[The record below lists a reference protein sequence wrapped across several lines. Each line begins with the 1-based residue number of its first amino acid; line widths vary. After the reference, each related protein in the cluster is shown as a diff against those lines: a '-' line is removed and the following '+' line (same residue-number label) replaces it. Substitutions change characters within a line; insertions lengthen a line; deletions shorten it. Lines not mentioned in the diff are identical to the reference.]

1 MSPSRHAAFDV
12 AMPRMPAMND
22 LHPPE
27 LAQRVLREQVAAVHA
42 NAPAAYLAD
51 FLTAQ
56 SLGIGLFVAT
66 WRWQVLLWMALHLA
80 LTLRRAYRR
89 YRRSP
94 DAAAHPEYWARFN
107 ARNVLLRSCVWGLAP
122 WLCVPPGRNLG
133 LWVMVI
139 VMMMGGC
146 AGGALSLAVLK
157 RNIPRFIVPSMASL
171 TLALAWRGDSTH
183 LFLATGCLLYLCV
196 MIMFALQHHR
206 LLTAALTMR
215 FEKEA
220 LAEQLSHQIAATQRV
235 SEEKTRFLAAA
246 SHDLRQPLHA
256 IALFGAVIEKKLK
269 GTEEWDHAVRLMD
282 AVGTLG
288 DSLDILL
295 DISRLDAGE
304 VAPQI
309 RPVELNPLFLA
320 LNNVFVAQAADRD
333 LQLRLRATPC
343 WVLSDPQLLQRLLSN
358 LVDNALKYT
367 TRGGVV
373 VAARARGP
381 LVWIDV
387 CDTGIGIADEHL
399 GRIFDEFYQIGN
411 PGRDRAQGLG
421 IGLSIVQRLSRL
433 LAHPL
438 QVRSRLHHGSR
449 FRLVLPAVIASGV
462 VPLAACPGAAS
473 PLPQR
478 VLLID
483 DEAAI
488 RQAVTGLLQAHGV
501 AIDAVASEAE
511 AEAVLVQ
518 AAHGSAPVE
527 VLLCDVRLADGADG
541 LAAAQRLSARFGPG
555 LQVLL
560 ITGETA
566 PQRQRQMLDSGLQ
579 VLLKP
584 VAADRL
590 LQALA
595 SLVQHDTTHAC
606 MRS

>member
-1 MSPSRHAAFDV
+1 MPS
-12 AMPRMPAMND
+12 MND
-22 LHPPE
+22 PLPPE
-27 LAQRVLREQVAAVHA
+27 LAERVLREQVAAVHA

-56 SLGIGLFVAT
+56 ALGIGLFVAT

-94 DAAAHPEYWARFN
+94 DALAHPEYWARFN

-122 WLCVPPGRNLG
+122 WLCVPPGRHLG

-206 LLTAALTMR
+206 LLTASLTMR

-220 LAEQLSHQIAATQRV
+220 LAEQLSHQIAATQRA

-269 GTEEWDHAVRLMD
+269 GSDEWDHAVRLMD

-304 VAPQI
+304 VAPQV

-320 LNNVFVAQAADRD
+320 LNNVFVAQAADLD

-358 LVDNALKYT
+358 LVHNALKYT

-411 PGRDRAQGLG
+411 PGRDRTKGLG

-449 FRLVLPAVIASGV
+449 FRLVLPAVTALGSP
-462 VPLAACPGAAS
+462 PLATLPGA
-473 PLPQR
+473 PLPLPRR
-478 VLLID
+478 VLVID

-488 RQAVTGLLQAHGV
+488 RQAVAGLLQAHGLSV
-501 AIDAVASEAE
+501 DAVASEAD
-511 AEAVLVQ
+511 AEAVLTH
-518 AAHGSAPVE
+518 AANGSTPVE

-541 LAAAQRLSARFGPG
+541 LAAAQRLRARFGPG

-566 PQRQRQMLDSGLQ
+566 PQRQRQMRDSGLQ

-595 SLVQHDTTHAC
+595 SLTRHATPHVR
-606 MRS
+606 MRA

>member
-1 MSPSRHAAFDV
+1 
-12 AMPRMPAMND
+12 MPAMND
-22 LHPPE
+22 PQSPE
-27 LAQRVLREQVAAVHA
+27 LAQRVLREQVASVHA
-42 NAPAAYLAD
+42 NAPGAYLAD
-51 FLTAQ
+51 LLTAQ
-56 SLGIGLFVAT
+56 SLGIALFLST

-94 DAAAHPEYWARFN
+94 DAADHPEYWARFN

-122 WLCVPPGRNLG
+122 WLCVPPGRHLG

-183 LFLATGCLLYLCV
+183 LFLASGCLLYMCV

-206 LLTAALTMR
+206 LLTASLTMR

-220 LAEQLSHQIAATQRV
+220 LAEQLSLQIAATQRA

-246 SHDLRQPLHA
+246 SHDLRQPMHA
-256 IALFGAVIEKKLK
+256 IALFGAVIEKKLR
-269 GTEEWDHAVRLMD
+269 GSEDWDHAARLMD

-288 DSLDILL
+288 DSLDTLL

-320 LNNVFVAQAADRD
+320 LNNVFAAQAADRE

-367 TRGGVV
+367 QRGGVV

-387 CDTGIGIADEHL
+387 RDTGIGIADEHL
-399 GRIFDEFYQIGN
+399 GSIFDEFYQIGN
-411 PGRDRAQGLG
+411 PGRDRARGLG

-433 LAHPL
+433 LGHPL
-438 QVRSRLHHGSR
+438 QVRSRAGRGSC
-449 FRLVLPAVIASGV
+449 FRLVLPAVSALGV
-462 VPLAACPGAAS
+462 VQATARPGTAL
-473 PLPQR
+473 PLPRR
-478 VLLID
+478 VLLLD

-488 RQAVTGLLQAHGV
+488 RQAVSGLLHAHGV
-501 AIDAVASEAE
+501 TIDAVSGEAE
-511 AEAVLVQ
+511 AEAVLAH
-518 AAHGSAPVE
+518 AAEGSSPVE
-527 VLLCDVRLADGADG
+527 VLLCDVRLAEGADG
-541 LAAAQRLSARFGPG
+541 LAAAQRLRARFGPD
-555 LQVLL
+555 LHVML

-566 PQRQRQMLDSGLQ
+566 PQRQQQMRDSGLQ

-595 SLVQHDTTHAC
+595 SMAQLDKAPAG

>member
-1 MSPSRHAAFDV
+1 MS
-12 AMPRMPAMND
+12 D

-27 LAQRVLREQVAAVHA
+27 LAERVLREQVAAVHA

-89 YRRSP
+89 YQRSP

-171 TLALAWRGDSTH
+171 TLVLAWRGDSTH
-183 LFLATGCLLYLCV
+183 LFLATGCLLYMCV

-269 GTEEWDHAVRLMD
+269 GTEEWNHAVRLMD

-449 FRLVLPAVIASGV
+449 FRLVLPAVTASGV

-501 AIDAVASEAE
+501 TIDAVASEAE

-518 AAHGSAPVE
+518 AAHGSTPVE

-595 SLVQHDTTHAC
+595 SLTRHDTTHAC

>member
-1 MSPSRHAAFDV
+1 
-12 AMPRMPAMND
+12 MND

-27 LAQRVLREQVAAVHA
+27 LAERVLREQVAAVHA

-449 FRLVLPAVIASGV
+449 FRLVLPAVTASGV

-541 LAAAQRLSARFGPG
+541 LAAAQRLSARFSPG

-595 SLVQHDTTHAC
+595 SLAQHDTTHAC

>member
-1 MSPSRHAAFDV
+1 
-12 AMPRMPAMND
+12 MND

-27 LAQRVLREQVAAVHA
+27 LAERVLREQVAAVHA

-89 YRRSP
+89 YQRSP

-183 LFLATGCLLYLCV
+183 LFLATGCLLYMCV

-269 GTEEWDHAVRLMD
+269 GTEEWNHAVRLMD

-449 FRLVLPAVIASGV
+449 FRLVLPAVTASGV

-488 RQAVTGLLQAHGV
+488 RQAVIGLLQAHGV
-501 AIDAVASEAE
+501 TIDAVASEAE

-518 AAHGSAPVE
+518 AAHGSTPVE

-541 LAAAQRLSARFGPG
+541 LAAAQRLSARFSPG

-595 SLVQHDTTHAC
+595 SLTRRDTTHAC

>member
-1 MSPSRHAAFDV
+1 
-12 AMPRMPAMND
+12 MPAMTEP
-22 LHPPE
+22 HPPA
-27 LAQRVLREQVAAVHA
+27 LAQRVLREQVATVHA

-56 SLGIGLFVAT
+56 TLGIGLFVAT
-66 WRWQVLLWMALHLA
+66 RRWQVLLWMALHLA

-89 YRRSP
+89 YQRTP

-107 ARNVLLRSCVWGLAP
+107 ARNVLMRSCVWGLAP

-171 TLALAWRGDSTH
+171 TLALAWRGDTVH
-183 LFLATGCLLYLCV
+183 LFLATGCLLYMGV
-196 MIMFALQHHR
+196 MIIFALQHHR

-220 LAEQLSHQIAATQRV
+220 LAEQLSHQIAATQRA

-256 IALFGAVIEKKLK
+256 IALFGAVIEKKLQ
-269 GTEEWDHAVRLMD
+269 GSDEWNHAARLMD

-288 DSLDILL
+288 DSLDTLL

-304 VAPQI
+304 VSPQI

-320 LNNVFVAQAADRD
+320 LNNVFAAQAADRD

-367 TRGGVV
+367 VRGGVV

-387 CDTGIGIADEHL
+387 CDTGIGIPHEHL
-399 GRIFDEFYQIGN
+399 GRIFDEFYQVGN

-421 IGLSIVQRLSRL
+421 IGLSIVHRLSRL
-433 LAHPL
+433 MAHPL
-438 QVRSRLHHGSR
+438 QVRSRLDHGSR
-449 FRLVLPAVIASGV
+449 FRLVLPAVSASGV
-462 VPLAACPGAAS
+462 APLAVRPDAAL

-501 AIDAVASEAE
+501 RIDAVASEAE
-511 AEAVLVQ
+511 AEAVLAQ
-518 AAHGSAPVE
+518 AAHASAPVE
-527 VLLCDVRLADGADG
+527 VLLCDVRLADGGDG
-541 LAAAQRLSARFGPG
+541 LAAAQRLCARFGPG
-555 LQVLL
+555 LQALL

-566 PQRQRQMLDSGLQ
+566 PQRQQQMRESGLQ

-590 LQALA
+590 LQTLA
-595 SLVQHDTTHAC
+595 SLTGHDATHAG
-606 MRS
+606 MRA

>member
-1 MSPSRHAAFDV
+1 MA
-12 AMPRMPAMND
+12 AMNAD
-22 LHPPE
+22 VHPPG
-27 LAQRVLREQVAAVHA
+27 LTQRVLREQVAAVHA

-51 FLTAQ
+51 LLTAQ
-56 SLGIGLFVAT
+56 TLGIGLFVAT
-66 WRWQVLLWMALHLA
+66 RRWQVLLWMALHLA

-89 YRRSP
+89 YERSP
-94 DAAAHPEYWARFN
+94 DAAAQPEYWARFN
-107 ARNVLLRSCVWGLAP
+107 ARNVLLRSCIWGLAP

-171 TLALAWRGDSTH
+171 TLALAWRGDTVH
-183 LFLATGCLLYLCV
+183 LFLATGCLLYMCV
-196 MIMFALQHHR
+196 MIIFALQHHR

-220 LAEQLSHQIAATQRV
+220 LAEQLSHQIAATQRA
-235 SEEKTRFLAAA
+235 SAEKTRFLAAA

-256 IALFGAVIEKKLK
+256 IALFGAVIEKKLQ
-269 GTEEWDHAVRLMD
+269 GSEEWHHAARLMD

-288 DSLDILL
+288 DSLDTLL

-304 VAPQI
+304 VSPQI

-320 LNNVFVAQAADRD
+320 LNNVFAAQAADRD
-333 LQLRLRATPC
+333 LQLRLLATPC
-343 WVLSDPQLLQRLLSN
+343 RVLSDLQLLQRLLSN

-367 TRGGVV
+367 PRGGVV

-387 CDTGIGIADEHL
+387 RDTGIGIAHEHL

-411 PGRDRAQGLG
+411 PGRDRAKGLG

-433 LAHPL
+433 LGHPL
-438 QVRSRLHHGSR
+438 QVRSRLHRGSH
-449 FRLVLPAVIASGV
+449 FRLVLPAVTASGV
-462 VPLAACPGAAS
+462 VPLAVCPGAAL

-501 AIDAVASEAE
+501 AIDAVAGEAE
-511 AEAVLVQ
+511 AEAVLAQ
-518 AAHGSAPVE
+518 ASQEGLPVE

-541 LAAAQRLSARFGPG
+541 LAAAQRLRARSGSG

-566 PQRQRQMLDSGLQ
+566 PQRQQQMLDAGLQ

-595 SLVQHDTTHAC
+595 SLVQHDAQPVCT
-606 MRS
+606 RS

>member
-1 MSPSRHAAFDV
+1 MSPPRHAAFDV

-27 LAQRVLREQVAAVHA
+27 LAERVLREQVAAVHA

-89 YRRSP
+89 YQRSP

-183 LFLATGCLLYLCV
+183 LFLATGCLLYMCV

-269 GTEEWDHAVRLMD
+269 GTEEWNHAVRLMD

-449 FRLVLPAVIASGV
+449 FRLVLPAVTASGV

-501 AIDAVASEAE
+501 TIDAVASEAE

-518 AAHGSAPVE
+518 AAHGSTPVE

-595 SLVQHDTTHAC
+595 SLTRHDTTHAC

>member
-1 MSPSRHAAFDV
+1 MSPPRHAAFDV
-12 AMPRMPAMND
+12 AMPRMPAMSD

-27 LAQRVLREQVAAVHA
+27 LAERVLREQVAAVHA

-89 YRRSP
+89 YQRSP

-171 TLALAWRGDSTH
+171 TLVLAWRGDSTH
-183 LFLATGCLLYLCV
+183 LFLATGCLLYMCV

-269 GTEEWDHAVRLMD
+269 GTEEWNHAVRLMD

-449 FRLVLPAVIASGV
+449 FRLVLPAVTASGV

-501 AIDAVASEAE
+501 TIDAVASEAE

-518 AAHGSAPVE
+518 AAHGSTPVE

-595 SLVQHDTTHAC
+595 SLTRHDTTHAC

>member
-1 MSPSRHAAFDV
+1 
-12 AMPRMPAMND
+12 MND

-27 LAQRVLREQVAAVHA
+27 LAERVLREQVAAVHA

-89 YRRSP
+89 YQRSP

-183 LFLATGCLLYLCV
+183 LFLATGCLLYMCV

-269 GTEEWDHAVRLMD
+269 GTEEWNHAVRLMD

-449 FRLVLPAVIASGV
+449 FRLVLPAVTASGV

-501 AIDAVASEAE
+501 TIDAVASEAE

-518 AAHGSAPVE
+518 AAHGSTPVE

-595 SLVQHDTTHAC
+595 SLTRHDATHAC

>member
-1 MSPSRHAAFDV
+1 M
-12 AMPRMPAMND
+12 
-22 LHPPE
+22 HPPE
-27 LAQRVLREQVAAVHA
+27 LAERVLREQVAAVHA

-89 YRRSP
+89 YQRSP

-183 LFLATGCLLYLCV
+183 LFLATGCLLYMCV

-269 GTEEWDHAVRLMD
+269 GTEEWNHAVRLMD

-449 FRLVLPAVIASGV
+449 FRLVLPAVTASGV

-488 RQAVTGLLQAHGV
+488 RQAVIGLLQAHGV
-501 AIDAVASEAE
+501 TIDAVASEAE

-518 AAHGSAPVE
+518 AAHGSTPVE

-541 LAAAQRLSARFGPG
+541 LAAAQRLGARFSPG

-595 SLVQHDTTHAC
+595 SLTRRDTTHAC

>member
-1 MSPSRHAAFDV
+1 
-12 AMPRMPAMND
+12 MPAMND

>member
-1 MSPSRHAAFDV
+1 
-12 AMPRMPAMND
+12 MPRMPAMND

-27 LAQRVLREQVAAVHA
+27 LAERVLREQVAAVHA

-89 YRRSP
+89 YQRSP

-183 LFLATGCLLYLCV
+183 LFLATGCLLYMCV

-269 GTEEWDHAVRLMD
+269 GTEEWNHAVRLMD

-449 FRLVLPAVIASGV
+449 FRLVLPAVTASGV

-501 AIDAVASEAE
+501 TIDAVASEAE

-518 AAHGSAPVE
+518 AAHGSTPVE

-541 LAAAQRLSARFGPG
+541 LAAAQRLSARFSPG

-595 SLVQHDTTHAC
+595 SLTRHDTTHAC

>member
-1 MSPSRHAAFDV
+1 
-12 AMPRMPAMND
+12 MND

-27 LAQRVLREQVAAVHA
+27 LAERVLREQVAAVHA

-89 YRRSP
+89 YQRSP

-183 LFLATGCLLYLCV
+183 LFLATGCLLYMCV

-220 LAEQLSHQIAATQRV
+220 LAEQLSHQIAVTQRV

-269 GTEEWDHAVRLMD
+269 GTEEWNHAVRLMD

-449 FRLVLPAVIASGV
+449 FRLVLPAVTASGV
-462 VPLAACPGAAS
+462 VPLAACPGAAL

-501 AIDAVASEAE
+501 TIDAVASEAE

-518 AAHGSAPVE
+518 AAHGSTPVE

-595 SLVQHDTTHAC
+595 SLTRHDTTHAC

>member
-27 LAQRVLREQVAAVHA
+27 LAERVLREQVAAVHA

-449 FRLVLPAVIASGV
+449 FRLVLPAVTASGV

-595 SLVQHDTTHAC
+595 SLAQHDTTHAC

>member
-1 MSPSRHAAFDV
+1 M
-12 AMPRMPAMND
+12 
-22 LHPPE
+22 HPPE
-27 LAQRVLREQVAAVHA
+27 LAERVLREQVAAVHA

-89 YRRSP
+89 YQRSP

-183 LFLATGCLLYLCV
+183 LFLATGCLLYMCV

-269 GTEEWDHAVRLMD
+269 GTEEWNHAVRLMD

-449 FRLVLPAVIASGV
+449 FRLVLPAVTASGV

-488 RQAVTGLLQAHGV
+488 RQAVIGLLQAHGV
-501 AIDAVASEAE
+501 TIDAVASEAE

-518 AAHGSAPVE
+518 AAHGSTPVE

-541 LAAAQRLSARFGPG
+541 LAAAQRLSARFSPG

-595 SLVQHDTTHAC
+595 SLTRRDTTHAC

>member
-1 MSPSRHAAFDV
+1 
-12 AMPRMPAMND
+12 MPAMND

-51 FLTAQ
+51 LLTAQ

-122 WLCVPPGRNLG
+122 WLCVPSGRHLG

-183 LFLATGCLLYLCV
+183 LFLASGCLLYMGV

-206 LLTAALTMR
+206 LLTASLTMR

-220 LAEQLSHQIAATQRV
+220 LAEQLSHQIAATQRA

-256 IALFGAVIEKKLK
+256 IALFGAVIEKKLQ

-381 LVWIDV
+381 LVWIDIR
-387 CDTGIGIADEHL
+387 DTGIGIADEHL

-411 PGRDRAQGLG
+411 PGRDRAKGLG

-438 QVRSRLHHGSR
+438 QVRSQLHRGSR
-449 FRLVLPAVIASGV
+449 FRLVLPAVPALGAA
-462 VPLAACPGAAS
+462 PLAARPGAAS

-478 VLLID
+478 VLVID

-501 AIDAVASEAE
+501 AIDAVAGEAE

-518 AAHGSAPVE
+518 AAYEKAPVE

-541 LAAAQRLSARFGPG
+541 LAAAQRLCARFGPA

-566 PQRQRQMLDSGLQ
+566 PLRQQQMFDSGLQ

-590 LQALA
+590 LQALS
-595 SLVQHDTTHAC
+595 SLPRLDTTHA
-606 MRS
+606 

>member
-1 MSPSRHAAFDV
+1 
-12 AMPRMPAMND
+12 MND

-27 LAQRVLREQVAAVHA
+27 LAERVLREQVAAVHA

-89 YRRSP
+89 YQRSP

-183 LFLATGCLLYLCV
+183 LFLATGCLLYMCV

-269 GTEEWDHAVRLMD
+269 GTEEWNHAVRLMD

-449 FRLVLPAVIASGV
+449 FRLVLPAVTASGV
-462 VPLAACPGAAS
+462 VPLAACPGAAL

-501 AIDAVASEAE
+501 TIDAVASEAE

-518 AAHGSAPVE
+518 AAHGSTPVE

-541 LAAAQRLSARFGPG
+541 LAAAQRLSARFSPG

-595 SLVQHDTTHAC
+595 SLTRHDTTHAC

>member
-1 MSPSRHAAFDV
+1 MAARLPVMNHPQPS
-12 AMPRMPAMND
+12 
-22 LHPPE
+22 E
-27 LAQRVLREQVAAVHA
+27 LAQRVLREQVASVHA
-42 NAPAAYLAD
+42 NAPGAYLAD

-56 SLGIGLFVAT
+56 SLGIALFLST

-89 YRRSP
+89 YQRSP
-94 DAAAHPEYWARFN
+94 DAAEHPEYWARFN

-122 WLCVPPGRNLG
+122 WLCVPTGRHLG

-171 TLALAWRGDSTH
+171 TLALASRADSTH
-183 LFLATGCLLYLCV
+183 LFLASGCLLYMCV
-196 MIMFALQHHR
+196 MIMFALQHHK
-206 LLTAALTMR
+206 LLTESLTMR

-220 LAEQLSHQIAATQRV
+220 LAEQLSLQIAATQRA

-246 SHDLRQPLHA
+246 SHDLRQPMHA
-256 IALFGAVIEKKLK
+256 IALFGAVIEKKLR
-269 GTEEWDHAVRLMD
+269 GSEDWDHAARLMD

-288 DSLDILL
+288 DSLDTLL

-320 LNNVFVAQAADRD
+320 LNNVFAAQAADRE

-367 TRGGVV
+367 RRGGVV

-381 LVWIDV
+381 LVWIEV
-387 CDTGIGIADEHL
+387 RDTGIGIAEEHL
-399 GRIFDEFYQIGN
+399 GSIFDEFFQIGN
-411 PGRDRAQGLG
+411 PGRDRARGLG

-433 LAHPL
+433 LGHPL
-438 QVRSRLHHGSR
+438 QVRSRPGRGSC
-449 FRLVLPAVIASGV
+449 FRLVLPAVSALGV
-462 VPLAACPGAAS
+462 AQAAARPGALS
-473 PLPQR
+473 PLPRR
-478 VLLID
+478 VLLLD

-488 RQAVTGLLQAHGV
+488 RQAVSGLLHAHGV
-501 AIDAVASEAE
+501 AIDAVSGEAE
-511 AEAVLVQ
+511 AEAVLAH
-518 AAHGSAPVE
+518 AAHGASPVE

-541 LAAAQRLSARFGPG
+541 LAAAQRLRARFGPG
-555 LQVLL
+555 LQVML

-566 PQRQRQMLDSGLQ
+566 PQRQQQMRDSGLQ

-595 SLVQHDTTHAC
+595 SLSQLDRAPAA

>member
-1 MSPSRHAAFDV
+1 
-12 AMPRMPAMND
+12 MND

-27 LAQRVLREQVAAVHA
+27 LAERVLREQVAAVHA

-89 YRRSP
+89 YQRSP

-183 LFLATGCLLYLCV
+183 LFLATGCLLYMCV

-269 GTEEWDHAVRLMD
+269 GTEEWNHAVRLMD

-449 FRLVLPAVIASGV
+449 FRLVLPAVTASGV

-488 RQAVTGLLQAHGV
+488 RQAVIGLLQAHGV
-501 AIDAVASEAE
+501 TIDAVASEAE

-518 AAHGSAPVE
+518 AAHGSTPVE

-541 LAAAQRLSARFGPG
+541 LAAAQRLGARFSPG

-595 SLVQHDTTHAC
+595 SLTRRDTTHAC

>member
-1 MSPSRHAAFDV
+1 
-12 AMPRMPAMND
+12 MPRMPAIDD

-27 LAQRVLREQVAAVHA
+27 LAERVLREQVAAVHA

-51 FLTAQ
+51 LLTAQ
-56 SLGIGLFVAT
+56 ALGIGLFVAT

-94 DAAAHPEYWARFN
+94 DASAHPEYWARFN

-122 WLCVPPGRNLG
+122 WLCVPAGRHLG

-171 TLALAWRGDSTH
+171 TLALAWRGDITH
-183 LFLATGCLLYLCV
+183 LFLATGCLLYMCV
-196 MIMFALQHHR
+196 MITFALQHHR

-220 LAEQLSHQIAATQRV
+220 LAEQLSHQIAATQRA

-269 GTEEWDHAVRLMD
+269 GSEEWDHAVRLMD

-381 LVWIDV
+381 VVWIDV

-449 FRLVLPAVIASGV
+449 FRLVLPAVSALGV
-462 VPLAACPGAAS
+462 APLAARSGAAL
-473 PLPQR
+473 PLPQH

-488 RQAVTGLLQAHGV
+488 RQAVTGLLKAHGV
-501 AIDAVASEAE
+501 TIDAVASEAE

-518 AAHGSAPVE
+518 AAQGSTPVQ

-541 LAAAQRLSARFGPG
+541 LAVAQRLRARFGPG

-566 PQRQRQMLDSGLQ
+566 PQRQQQMLDSGLQ

-590 LQALA
+590 LQTLA
-595 SLVQHDTTHAC
+595 SLMRHDATHT
-606 MRS
+606 

>member
-1 MSPSRHAAFDV
+1 ML
-12 AMPRMPAMND
+12 AMTDAP
-22 LHPPE
+22 PPE
-27 LAQRVLREQVAAVHA
+27 LARRVLREQVAAVHA

-51 FLTAQ
+51 MLTAQ
-56 SLGIGLFVAT
+56 ALGIGLFVAT

-94 DAAAHPEYWARFN
+94 DAAEHPEYWARFN

-171 TLALAWRGDSTH
+171 TLALAWRGDTVH
-183 LFLATGCLLYLCV
+183 LFLATGCLLYMCV
-196 MIMFALQHHR
+196 MITFALQHHR
-206 LLTAALTMR
+206 LLTASLTMR

-220 LAEQLSHQIAATQRV
+220 LAEQLSHQIAATQRA

-256 IALFGAVIEKKLK
+256 IALFGAVIEKKLQ
-269 GTEEWDHAVRLMD
+269 GSEEWDHAVRLMD

-288 DSLDILL
+288 DSLDTLL

-304 VAPQI
+304 VAPRI

-320 LNNVFVAQAADRD
+320 LNNVFAAQAAGRD

-367 TRGGVV
+367 PRGGVV

-387 CDTGIGIADEHL
+387 CDTGIGISPEHL
-399 GRIFDEFYQIGN
+399 GRIFDEFYQVDN

-438 QVRSRLHHGSR
+438 QVHSRPQRGSR
-449 FRLVLPAVIASGV
+449 FRMVLPAVSASGV
-462 VPLAACPGAAS
+462 APSIARPDAVL
-473 PLPQR
+473 PLPRR

-483 DEAAI
+483 DEAPI
-488 RQAVTGLLQAHGV
+488 RQAVTGLLQAHRV
-501 AIDAVASEAE
+501 AIDAVAGEAE
-511 AEAVLVQ
+511 AEAVLAQ
-518 AAHGSAPVE
+518 AAQAGTPVD

-541 LAAAQRLSARFGPG
+541 LAVAQRLRARFGPG

-566 PQRQRQMLDSGLQ
+566 PRRQQQMHDAGLQ

-595 SLVQHDTTHAC
+595 ALTRHETTPVRRHA
-606 MRS
+606 

>member
-1 MSPSRHAAFDV
+1 MSPPRRAAFDV

-367 TRGGVV
+367 TCGGVV

-387 CDTGIGIADEHL
+387 CDTGIGIAEEHL

-449 FRLVLPAVIASGV
+449 FRLVLPAVTASGV

-541 LAAAQRLSARFGPG
+541 LAAAQRLSARFGPS

-595 SLVQHDTTHAC
+595 SLARHDTTHAC

>member
-1 MSPSRHAAFDV
+1 
-12 AMPRMPAMND
+12 MND

-27 LAQRVLREQVAAVHA
+27 LAERVLREQVAAVHA

-89 YRRSP
+89 YQRSP

-183 LFLATGCLLYLCV
+183 LFLATGCLLYMCV

-269 GTEEWDHAVRLMD
+269 GTEEWNHAVRLMD

-449 FRLVLPAVIASGV
+449 FRLVLPAVTASGV

-501 AIDAVASEAE
+501 TIDAVASEAE

-518 AAHGSAPVE
+518 AAHGSTPVE

-541 LAAAQRLSARFGPG
+541 LAAAQRLSARFSPG

-595 SLVQHDTTHAC
+595 SLTRHDTTHAC

>member
-1 MSPSRHAAFDV
+1 
-12 AMPRMPAMND
+12 MND

-27 LAQRVLREQVAAVHA
+27 LARRVLREQVAAVHA

-51 FLTAQ
+51 LLTAQ

-89 YRRSP
+89 YQRSP

-122 WLCVPPGRNLG
+122 WLCVPPGPHLG

-171 TLALAWRGDSTH
+171 TLALAWRGDSMH
-183 LFLATGCLLYLCV
+183 LFLATGCLLYMCV

-206 LLTAALTMR
+206 LLTASLTMR

-220 LAEQLSHQIAATQRV
+220 LAEQLSHQIAATQRA

-256 IALFGAVIEKKLK
+256 IALFGAVIEKKLQ

-381 LVWIDV
+381 LVWIDIR
-387 CDTGIGIADEHL
+387 DTGIGIADEHL

-411 PGRDRAQGLG
+411 PGRDRAKGLG

-438 QVRSRLHHGSR
+438 QVRSRLHRGSR
-449 FRLVLPAVIASGV
+449 FRLVLPAVSALGAA
-462 VPLAACPGAAS
+462 PLAARPGAAS

-478 VLLID
+478 VLVID

-501 AIDAVASEAE
+501 TIDAVAGEAE

-518 AAHGSAPVE
+518 ATQERAPVE

-541 LAAAQRLSARFGPG
+541 LAAAQRLRARFGPG

-566 PQRQRQMLDSGLQ
+566 PQRQREMLDSGLQ

-590 LQALA
+590 LQVLS
-595 SLVQHDTTHAC
+595 SLPRLDTTYA
-606 MRS
+606 

>member
-1 MSPSRHAAFDV
+1 MST
-12 AMPRMPAMND
+12 MND
-22 LHPPE
+22 LHPPG
-27 LAQRVLREQVAAVHA
+27 LAQRVLRAQVAAVHA

-51 FLTAQ
+51 MLTAQ
-56 SLGIGLFVAT
+56 SLGIALFVAT
-66 WRWQVLLWMALHLA
+66 RRWQVLLWMGLHLA

-122 WLCVPPGRNLG
+122 WLCVPPGRHLG

-183 LFLATGCLLYLCV
+183 LFLAAGCLLYMCV
-196 MIMFALQHHR
+196 MIIFALQQHR
-206 LLTAALTMR
+206 LLTEALTMR
-215 FEKEA
+215 FEKET
-220 LAEQLSHQIAATQRV
+220 LAEQLSDQIAATQRA

-256 IALFGAVIEKKLK
+256 IALFGAVIEKKLQ
-269 GTEEWDHAVRLMD
+269 GSEDWSHAARLMD

-288 DSLDILL
+288 DSLDTLL

-320 LNNVFVAQAADRD
+320 LNNVFVAQAAGKE

-343 WVLSDPQLLQRLLSN
+343 WVLSDPHLLQRLLSN

-367 TRGGVV
+367 SHGGVV

-381 LVWIDV
+381 QVWIDIR
-387 CDTGIGIADEHL
+387 DTGIGIADEHL

-438 QVRSRLHHGSR
+438 QVRSRPHRGSL
-449 FRLVLPAVIASGV
+449 FRLALPAVSASGV
-462 VPLAACPGAAS
+462 APSAARAGAALR
-473 PLPQR
+473 LPQR
-478 VLLID
+478 VLVVD

-501 AIDAVASEAE
+501 SIDAVAGEAE
-511 AEAVLVQ
+511 AEAVLAR
-518 AAHGSAPVE
+518 AARGEPPVE

-541 LAAAQRLSARFGPG
+541 LAAAQRLRARFGPG

-566 PQRQRQMLDSGLQ
+566 PLRLQQMRNAGLQ

-590 LQALA
+590 LQVLA
-595 SLVQHDTTHAC
+595 SLTRDETALARMHA
-606 MRS
+606 

>member
-1 MSPSRHAAFDV
+1 
-12 AMPRMPAMND
+12 MPAMND

-56 SLGIGLFVAT
+56 SLGIGLFLAT

-89 YRRSP
+89 YQRSP
-94 DAAAHPEYWARFN
+94 DAAEHPEYWARFN

-183 LFLATGCLLYLCV
+183 LFLASGCLLYLCV

-206 LLTAALTMR
+206 LLTSALTMR

-220 LAEQLSHQIAATQRV
+220 LAEQLSHQIAATQRA

-246 SHDLRQPLHA
+246 SHDLRQPMHA
-256 IALFGAVIEKKLK
+256 IALFGAVIEKKLR
-269 GTEEWDHAVRLMD
+269 GSEDWDHAARLMD

-288 DSLDILL
+288 DSLDTLL

-320 LNNVFVAQAADRD
+320 LNNVFAAQAADKE

-367 TRGGVV
+367 QRGGVV
-373 VAARARGP
+373 VAARARG
-381 LVWIDV
+381 LVVWIDI

-399 GRIFDEFYQIGN
+399 GRIFDEFYQVGN
-411 PGRDRAQGLG
+411 PGRDRARGLG
-421 IGLSIVQRLSRL
+421 IGLSIVQRISRL

-438 QVRSRLHHGSR
+438 QVRSRLHRGSR
-449 FRLVLPAVIASGV
+449 FRLVLPAVSALGVAPSIAS
-462 VPLAACPGAAS
+462 LGAAL

-478 VLLID
+478 VLIVD
-483 DEAAI
+483 DEVAI

-501 AIDAVASEAE
+501 TIDAVAGEAE
-511 AEAVLVQ
+511 AEAVLSH

-541 LAAAQRLSARFGPG
+541 LAAAQRLRARFGPG

-566 PQRQRQMLDSGLQ
+566 PQRQQQMRDSGLQ

-590 LQALA
+590 LRTLA
-595 SLVQHDTTHAC
+595 SLKRRDTTDTFMH
-606 MRS
+606 S

>member
-1 MSPSRHAAFDV
+1 
-12 AMPRMPAMND
+12 MND

-27 LAQRVLREQVAAVHA
+27 LAERVLREQVAAVHA

-89 YRRSP
+89 YQRSP

-183 LFLATGCLLYLCV
+183 LFLATGCLLYMCV

-269 GTEEWDHAVRLMD
+269 GTEEWNHAVRLMD

-449 FRLVLPAVIASGV
+449 FRLVLPAVTASGV

-501 AIDAVASEAE
+501 TIDAVASEAE

-518 AAHGSAPVE
+518 AAHGSTPVE

-595 SLVQHDTTHAC
+595 SLTRHDTTHAC

>member
-1 MSPSRHAAFDV
+1 MPS
-12 AMPRMPAMND
+12 MND
-22 LHPPE
+22 PLPPE
-27 LAQRVLREQVAAVHA
+27 LAERVLREQVAAVHA

-56 SLGIGLFVAT
+56 ALGIGLFVAT

-94 DAAAHPEYWARFN
+94 DALAHPEYWARFN

-122 WLCVPPGRNLG
+122 WLCVPPGRHLG

-206 LLTAALTMR
+206 LLTASLTMR

-220 LAEQLSHQIAATQRV
+220 LAEQLSHQIAATQRA

-269 GTEEWDHAVRLMD
+269 GSDEWDHAVRLMD

-304 VAPQI
+304 VAPQV

-320 LNNVFVAQAADRD
+320 LNNVFVAQAADLD

-358 LVDNALKYT
+358 LVHNALKYT

-373 VAARARGP
+373 VAARVRGP

-399 GRIFDEFYQIGN
+399 GRIFDEFYQIDN
-411 PGRDRAQGLG
+411 PGRDRTKGLG

-449 FRLVLPAVIASGV
+449 FRLVLPAVTALGSP
-462 VPLAACPGAAS
+462 PLAALPGA
-473 PLPQR
+473 PLPLPRR
-478 VLLID
+478 VLVID

-488 RQAVTGLLQAHGV
+488 RQAVAGLLQAHGLSV
-501 AIDAVASEAE
+501 DAVASEAD
-511 AEAVLVQ
+511 AEAVLAH
-518 AAHGSAPVE
+518 AAHGSTPVE

-541 LAAAQRLSARFGPG
+541 LAAAQRLRARFGPG

-566 PQRQRQMLDSGLQ
+566 PQRQRQMRDSGLQ

-595 SLVQHDTTHAC
+595 SLTRHDTPHVR
-606 MRS
+606 MRA

>member
-1 MSPSRHAAFDV
+1 
-12 AMPRMPAMND
+12 MPAMND
-22 LHPPE
+22 PHPPE
-27 LAQRVLREQVAAVHA
+27 LAERVLREQVAAVHA

-66 WRWQVLLWMALHLA
+66 WRWQVLLWMALHLT

-171 TLALAWRGDSTH
+171 TLALAWRGDNTH
-183 LFLATGCLLYLCV
+183 LFLATGCLLYMCV

-220 LAEQLSHQIAATQRV
+220 LAEQLSHQIAATQRA

-269 GTEEWDHAVRLMD
+269 GTQEWDHAVRLMD

-367 TRGGVV
+367 SRGGVV
-373 VAARARGP
+373 VAARARGS

-411 PGRDRAQGLG
+411 PGRDRAKGLG

-438 QVRSRLHHGSR
+438 QVRSRLHRGSR
-449 FRLVLPAVIASGV
+449 FRLVLPAVMASGV
-462 VPLAACPGAAS
+462 VPLAACPGAAL
-473 PLPQR
+473 PLPRR

-501 AIDAVASEAE
+501 TIDAVAGEAE
-511 AEAVLVQ
+511 AEAVL
-518 AAHGSAPVE
+518 ARAGRGSSPVD

-541 LAAAQRLSARFGPG
+541 LAAAQRLRSRHGPG

-566 PQRQRQMLDSGLQ
+566 PQRQQQMLDSGLQ

-595 SLVQHDTTHAC
+595 SLTTHDATHAR
-606 MRS
+606 MRA

>member
-1 MSPSRHAAFDV
+1 MT
-12 AMPRMPAMND
+12 D

-27 LAQRVLREQVAAVHA
+27 LAERVLREQVAAVHA

-89 YRRSP
+89 YQRSP

-183 LFLATGCLLYLCV
+183 LFLATGCLLYMCV

-269 GTEEWDHAVRLMD
+269 GTEEWNHAVRLMD

-320 LNNVFVAQAADRD
+320 LNNVCVAQAADRD

-449 FRLVLPAVIASGV
+449 FRLVLPAVTASGV
-462 VPLAACPGAAS
+462 VPLAACPGAAL

-501 AIDAVASEAE
+501 TIDAVASEAE

-518 AAHGSAPVE
+518 AAHGSTPVE

-595 SLVQHDTTHAC
+595 SLTRHDTTHAC

>member
-1 MSPSRHAAFDV
+1 
-12 AMPRMPAMND
+12 MND
-22 LHPPE
+22 PHPPE
-27 LAQRVLREQVAAVHA
+27 LAERVLREQVAAVHA

-89 YRRSP
+89 YQRSP

-157 RNIPRFIVPSMASL
+157 RNIPCFIVPSMASL

-206 LLTAALTMR
+206 LLTASLTMR

-220 LAEQLSHQIAATQRV
+220 LAEQLSHQIAATQRA

-373 VAARARGP
+373 VAARARGS

-387 CDTGIGIADEHL
+387 CDTGIGIADAHL

-411 PGRDRAQGLG
+411 PGRDRAKGLG

-438 QVRSRLHHGSR
+438 QVRSRLHSGSR
-449 FRLVLPAVIASGV
+449 FRLVLPAVTASGV
-462 VPLAACPGAAS
+462 VPLAVCPGAAL
-473 PLPQR
+473 PLPKR

-501 AIDAVASEAE
+501 AIDAVAGEAE
-511 AEAVLVQ
+511 AEAVLAQ
-518 AAHGSAPVE
+518 ASHGSSPVE

-541 LAAAQRLSARFGPG
+541 LAAAQRLRARFGPG

-595 SLVQHDTTHAC
+595 SLTTRDTTHAR
-606 MRS
+606 MRA

>member
-1 MSPSRHAAFDV
+1 MSPPRHAAFDV
-12 AMPRMPAMND
+12 AMPRMPAMSD

-27 LAQRVLREQVAAVHA
+27 LAERVLREQVAAVHA

-89 YRRSP
+89 YQRSP

-183 LFLATGCLLYLCV
+183 LFLATGCLLYMCV

-269 GTEEWDHAVRLMD
+269 GTEEWNHAVRLMD

-449 FRLVLPAVIASGV
+449 FRLVLPAVTASGV
-462 VPLAACPGAAS
+462 VPLAACPGAAL

-501 AIDAVASEAE
+501 TIDAVASEAE

-518 AAHGSAPVE
+518 AAHGSTPVE

-541 LAAAQRLSARFGPG
+541 LAAAQRLSARFSPG

-595 SLVQHDTTHAC
+595 SLTRHDTTHAC

>member
-1 MSPSRHAAFDV
+1 
-12 AMPRMPAMND
+12 MPAMND

-27 LAQRVLREQVAAVHA
+27 LAERVLREQVAAVHA

-89 YRRSP
+89 YQRSP

-183 LFLATGCLLYLCV
+183 LFLATGCLLYMCV

-269 GTEEWDHAVRLMD
+269 GTEEWNHAVRLMD

-449 FRLVLPAVIASGV
+449 FRLVLPAVTASGV
-462 VPLAACPGAAS
+462 VPLAACPGAAL

-501 AIDAVASEAE
+501 TIDAVASEAE

-518 AAHGSAPVE
+518 AAHGSTPVE

-541 LAAAQRLSARFGPG
+541 LAAAQRLSACFSPG

-595 SLVQHDTTHAC
+595 SLTRHDTTHAC

>member
-1 MSPSRHAAFDV
+1 
-12 AMPRMPAMND
+12 MND

-51 FLTAQ
+51 LLTAQ

-80 LTLRRAYRR
+80 LTFRRAYRR
-89 YRRSP
+89 YQRSP

-122 WLCVPPGRNLG
+122 WLCVPPGRHLG

-171 TLALAWRGDSTH
+171 TLALAWRGDITH
-183 LFLATGCLLYLCV
+183 LFLATGCLLYMCV
-196 MIMFALQHHR
+196 MITFALQHHR
-206 LLTAALTMR
+206 LLTASLTMR

-220 LAEQLSHQIAATQRV
+220 LAEQLSHQIAATERA

-269 GTEEWDHAVRLMD
+269 GSEEWDHAVRLMD

-304 VAPQI
+304 VVPQI

-367 TRGGVV
+367 PRGGVV

-387 CDTGIGIADEHL
+387 CDTGIGIADEHR

-449 FRLVLPAVIASGV
+449 FRLVLPAVSALGA
-462 VPLAACPGAAS
+462 VPPTAHPGAAL

-478 VLLID
+478 VLVID
-483 DEAAI
+483 DETAI
-488 RQAVTGLLQAHGV
+488 RQAITGLLQAHGV
-501 AIDAVASEAE
+501 TIDAVASEAE
-511 AEAVLVQ
+511 AEAVLVET
-518 AAHGSAPVE
+518 AHGSAPVD

-541 LAAAQRLSARFGPG
+541 LAAAQRLRARFGPG

-566 PQRQRQMLDSGLQ
+566 PQRQQQMHDCGLQ

-595 SLVQHDTTHAC
+595 SLPRHDVAQAR

>member
-1 MSPSRHAAFDV
+1 
-12 AMPRMPAMND
+12 MPAMSD

-27 LAQRVLREQVAAVHA
+27 LAERVLREQVAAVHA

-89 YRRSP
+89 YQRSP

-183 LFLATGCLLYLCV
+183 LFLATGCLLYMCV

-269 GTEEWDHAVRLMD
+269 GTEEWNHAVRLMD

-449 FRLVLPAVIASGV
+449 FRLVLPAVTASGV
-462 VPLAACPGAAS
+462 VPLAACPGAAL

-501 AIDAVASEAE
+501 TIDAVASEAE

-518 AAHGSAPVE
+518 AAHGSTPVE

-541 LAAAQRLSARFGPG
+541 LAAAQRLSARFSPG

-595 SLVQHDTTHAC
+595 SLTRHDTTHAC